1 VVGTSVAAAVP
12 LQQGSAGTAFG
23 TCKVYAF
30 SSASGL
36 AEGGV
41 YTVVAESRTQSID
54 EGRVYDVAVEDR
66 LYDVTIEDR
75 LLELA
80 A

>member
-1 VVGTSVAAAVP
+1 
-12 LQQGSAGTAFG
+12 
-23 TCKVYAF
+23 VYAF

-41 YTVVAESRTQSID
+41 YAVVAESRTQSID